1 MIDFIRK
8 RLIEAIKSRHWEGES
23 YPNRIMKSTFGDLG
37 SEAKKTVDD
46 RIEFLE
52 SLEFDNNGDKIGIWL
67 YNTPVP
73 VTHPPFS
80 PRDKGSHL
88 LAIMNDN
95 IMTTLYWKHKYEG
108 QYDLDINYKDLVDFS
123 KSEFYDPQK
132 MPINIKNIKTWKK
145 KLRGTI
151 KQEINVNRFKKL
163 KLSNGTPVR
172 YYEGLNKFET
182 LEGQPID
189 IFAIANLLPDNINV
203 DDIILD
209 TFARASENEKVELID
224 KIPEHLQ
231 NKVMEL
237 MESIELPVEIGDT
250 VLMGKF
256 KNKKVIIKDIEWDE
270 EKGDLKINGKPAL
283 KMRLTKKL
291 DKK

>member
-67 YNTPVP
+67 YNAPVP
-73 VTHPPFS
+73 VTHPPFT

-123 KSEFYDPQK
+123 ESEFYDPQK
-132 MPINIKNIKTWKK
+132 MPINIKNIKTWKR
-145 KLRGTI
+145 KLRGPI

-163 KLSNGTPVR
+163 KLSDGTPVR
-172 YYEGLNKFET
+172 YYEALNKFET
-182 LEGQPID
+182 LEGQPI
-189 IFAIANLLPDNINV
+189 NV
-203 DDIILD
+203 DDIFDSL
-209 TFARASENEKVELID
+209 
-224 KIPEHLQ
+224 PEDLQ

-256 KNKKVIIKDIEWDE
+256 KNKKVVVKDIEWDE